1 MEIPIELER
10 PNTFSNRV
18 LIIDG
23 QGRSGKNLISV
34 LLSSFESVEKMQLHS
49 QLDYIPRY
57 FALGKMSF
65 DAAKVS
71 LLTELDEK
79 YFYSSISRDANF
91 RPSDYSSIWK
101 QARPFSYLLRLFRPE
116 PQAVKEILEH
126 PKIFQDMTH
135 DALQFSSFWFS
146 VLGERLN
153 LIHVLRDPLQNIYE
167 QSKRH
172 FGSRIGTD
180 PREFQ
185 LTFSYGESVV
195 PLMAQGSEEKYLE
208 ANDTERI
215 ILQVHAMLKKNMS
228 GYMALTPK
236 EKSKVYFVDFEEF
249 VVSPLQGLL
258 DLERLVGHPPS
269 RTIKRLMRRERV
281 PRKSLGYDPLARLE
295 EVKSTISDD
304 FRRLLDD
311 LLEEYSQFQA
321 IASSGNESFR
331 SRSAST

>member
-1 MEIPIELER
+1 MEIPIELAR

-34 LLSSFESVEKMQLHS
+34 LLSSFEAVEKMQLHS

-57 FALGKMSF
+57 FSLGKMSF

-79 YFYSSISRDANF
+79 YFYSSISRDANL

-101 QARPFSYLLRLFRPE
+101 QARPFNYLLRLIRPE
-116 PQAVKEILEH
+116 SQAVKQILEQ
-126 PKIFQDMTH
+126 PRIFQDMTH
-135 DALQFSSFWFS
+135 DALQFAPFWFS

-153 LIHVLRDPLQNIYE
+153 LIHVLRDPVQNIYE

-185 LTFSYGESVV
+185 LTFKYQESVV
-195 PLMAQGSEEKYLE
+195 PLMARGYEEKYLG

-215 ILQVHAMLKKNMS
+215 ILQVHAMLQKNIS
-228 GYMALTPK
+228 GYLALTAE

-249 VVSPLQGLL
+249 VLAPLKGLR
-258 DLERLVGHPPS
+258 DLERLVGQTPS
-269 RTIKRLMRRERV
+269 RTIKRIMRRERV
-281 PRKSLGYDPLARLE
+281 PRKSLGYDSLTRLE
-295 EVKSTISDD
+295 DVKSKVSEDY
-304 FRRLLDD
+304 RRLLDD
-311 LLEEYSQFQA
+311 LLKEYSQFQA
-321 IASSGNESFR
+321 LASSGNESFR
-331 SRSAST
+331 SRLAST

>member
-1 MEIPIELER
+1 MEIPIELAR

-57 FALGKMSF
+57 FSLGKMSF

-79 YFYSSISRDANF
+79 YFYSSISRDANL

-101 QARPFSYLLRLFRPE
+101 QARSFTYFLRLFRSE
-116 PQAVKEILEH
+116 SKAVRQILEH
-126 PKIFQDMTH
+126 PRIFQDMTH
-135 DALQFSSFWFS
+135 DALQFAPFWFS

-153 LIHVLRDPLQNIYE
+153 LIHVLRDPLQNVYE

-172 FGSRIGTD
+172 FGSRIGKD

-185 LTFSYGESVV
+185 LTFGHGESVV
-195 PLMAQGSEEKYLE
+195 PLMAQGNEEKYLG

-215 ILQVHAMLKKNMS
+215 ILQVHAMLQKNIS
-228 GYMALTPK
+228 GYMALTSE
-236 EKSKVYFVDFEEF
+236 EKLKVYFVDFEEF
-249 VVSPLQGLL
+249 VVSPLQVLM
-258 DLERLVGHPPS
+258 DLERLVGRPPS
-269 RTIKRLMRRERV
+269 RTVKRIMRRERV

-295 EVKSTISDD
+295 DVRSKISDE
-304 FRRLLDD
+304 FRELLDD
-311 LLEEYSQFQA
+311 LLEEYSRFQA